1 MLVSLGAGA
10 WTTLAAIALIAAIFG
25 LVLRRDDPLRVRLA
39 GLAAVIAALLCA
51 RGWQELSAERVP
63 GSLQVIGGGD
73 PAWIRSLED
82 RCAAAGAGFL
92 RFDGPLD
99 EAAIR
104 AAIAGSPRAQS
115 VLVWRE
121 DFEPSDA
128 TAISGLVDRAVS
140 AAPAW
145 PVVERA
151 QRFRLTS
158 RAAALRPTGLEVSV
172 DPALLAEPEAASPSA
187 IEVVAT
193 LHAPDGELL
202 LDARE
207 TADARGVAQFT
218 FLPRHSGEH
227 RLRVATTLR
236 GGRRVVSEAL
246 LAVDEPA
253 QVWVVGSGGADVTAA
268 LRAQALP
275 VRAVASWKEAGE
287 ARSDGDVIILTSAP
301 TAEEREPLLDFVD
314 RGGGLLL
321 VGADDGG
328 AIPTAADPLAAIAPM
343 TRAAVN
349 AAAAGP
355 AGGSTDEARPKDPP
369 SSDEPSPKPS
379 PEPSPPSEPERQPE
393 AKPSPPSPAPT
404 ASGDAAG
411 AGAAERRAE
420 ATAAE
425 IERKQVALLLLVDC
439 SGSMSQPVEGLG
451 MAEKIELARQSALAT
466 AQRLEPEDEIG
477 ILGFGAFLHPIL
489 PLGPRPDDTVLRAA
503 CAQLSAEDPN
513 TLIGPGLRRADEWI
527 RKSKAPVR
535 HVVIITDGELQ
546 DPGDALLGQA
556 VARRL
561 GLDGI
566 FVSAL
571 LVVPSDEFTRAE
583 RLQRIAELGRGRFV
597 QEAEGDSIPRFVSEV
612 TAIAL
617 RSAGRVPAPTP
628 SVPEPSPKPPL
639 ESPPEPD
646 PKPTPSDP
654 KPPSPPPP
662 QPSKP
667 VPPPSDPNAP
677 PALPLRVVAVSESQ
691 WLGPE
696 PEREFPPIA
705 RILPV
710 TAAPR
715 AQVVFATID
724 GTPLLGWQHV
734 GLGRVAAW
742 SSAMSEAAVGAWL
755 ADSAFPGLL
764 AGWVEALR
772 AATGPGTAAIRAPS
786 EVREP
791 AGPDARAIDWMKT
804 AAVSRSVDLPE
815 AIEVPTP
822 RRIERTRDRTA
833 DLGPMLML
841 ALLGL
846 AILEAIARRQPSPD
860 YS

>member
-1 MLVSLGAGA
+1 MLASLGAGA
-10 WTTLAAIALIAAIFG
+10 WTTLAAILVIAAIVG

-39 GLAAVIAALLCA
+39 GLAVVIAALLCA
-51 RGWQELSAERVP
+51 RGWQERSAVRVP
-63 GSLQVIGGGD
+63 GNLQVIGGGD
-73 PAWIRSLED
+73 PTWIAALEN
-82 RCAAAGAGFL
+82 RCAAAGAGF
-92 RFDGPLD
+92 RHFDGPLD
-99 EAAIR
+99 EATLR
-104 AAIAGSPRAQS
+104 AAIAGTRGARN

-121 DFEPSDA
+121 DFEPSA
-128 TAISGLVDRAVS
+128 AIAIHSLVDRAVS

-145 PVVERA
+145 PVAERA
-151 QRFRLTS
+151 QRLRLTS
-158 RAAALRPTGLEVSV
+158 RAAALRPAGLEVSV
-172 DPALLAEPEAASPSA
+172 DPALSAEPEAASAGA

-193 LHAPDGELL
+193 LRAPDGELL
-202 LDARE
+202 LDAKQ

-218 FLPRHSGEH
+218 FLPRQSGEH

-236 GGRRVVSEAL
+236 GGRRVISEAL

-253 QVWVVGSGGADVTAA
+253 EVWVVGAGGTDVTAA
-268 LRAQALP
+268 LRAQAVP
-275 VRAVASWKEAGE
+275 VRAVESPTQAAT
-287 ARSDGDVIILTSAP
+287 ARVEGDVVILTSAP
-301 TAEEREPLLDFVD
+301 TAEESESWSDFVD
-314 RGGGLLL
+314 RGGGLMLL
-321 VGADDGG
+321 GADDGG

-343 TRAAVN
+343 TRAAVT
-349 AAAAGP
+349 AAAPGRAGK
-355 AGGSTDEARPKDPP
+355 STDDGRPVDPSP
-369 SSDEPSPKPS
+369 ADEPSPQPS
-379 PEPSPPSEPERQPE
+379 KPSEPEPRSEPE
-393 AKPSPPSPAPT
+393 PTPPSPATT

-411 AGAAERRAE
+411 AGAAERRGE

-425 IERKQVALLLLVDC
+425 VERKQVALLLLVDC

-451 MAEKIELARQSALAT
+451 MAEKIELARQSALST
-466 AQRLEPEDEIG
+466 AQRLEPADEIG

-617 RSAGRVPAPTP
+617 RSAGRAPAPTP
-628 SVPEPSPKPPL
+628 SVPDPSHQPPPEPPPEPGPKPP
-639 ESPPEPD
+639 PPD
-646 PKPTPSDP
+646 PAPP
-654 KPPSPPPP
+654 KPPPP
-662 QPSKP
+662 QPPEPS
-667 VPPPSDPNAP
+667 PPPSDPSAP
-677 PALPLRVVAVSESQ
+677 PPPPLRVVAVSESQ

-696 PEREFPPIA
+696 PDREFPSIA

-742 SSAMSEAAVGAWL
+742 STAMSAASVAAWL
-755 ADSAFPGLL
+755 EDPAFPGLL

-772 AATGPGTAAIRAPS
+772 AATGPGAAAILTAT

-791 AGPDARAIDWMKT
+791 AGPDARAIDWLET
-804 AAVSRSVDLPE
+804 AAVSRSVESPDAIDVPPPE
-815 AIEVPTP
+815 
-822 RRIERTRDRTA
+822 RIEHTRDRTA
-833 DLGPMLML
+833 DLGPLLLL

-846 AILEAIARRQPSPD
+846 AILEAIARRQPS
-860 YS
+860 